1 MLFLLKDLEKAKF
14 GHLKMKKD
22 SFKVFKGLLSRV
34 KTISIVTHWSP
45 DGDAMGSSLALY
57 HYLLKCKKKVN
68 VIVPNQYPEFLKWL
82 PGDQK
87 VMVFQEDEAKT
98 IKVIEK
104 SDLIFTLDFNTLK
117 RLEKLGEVLAGSSI
131 PKVLI
136 DHHQQPDN
144 YATYYFHDVKACST
158 AELIF
163 DFIVGLGGKKLI
175 DKKIAACLYTGL
187 MTDTGSFRYPSVN
200 AKTHLVVS
208 ELMSTGIIPADIH
221 SAVYDTYSEERMK
234 LLGYALSEKM
244 MIMVGLPVAYI
255 ALTDEELRR
264 FNFKKGDTEGLVN
277 YPFSIKGIKV
287 CAFFNE
293 SKQDGYVKISFRSK
307 GKIDVNKF
315 ARTYFSGGGHI
326 NAAGG
331 KSSISLNET
340 VAKFTELAKELVAK

>member
-1 MLFLLKDLEKAKF
+1 
-14 GHLKMKKD
+14 MKKD
-22 SFKVFKGLLSRV
+22 SFKVFKALLAKVNS
-34 KTISIVTHWSP
+34 ISIISHWSP

-57 HYLLKCKKKVN
+57 HYLIKCGKKVQ
-68 VIVPNQYPEFLKWL
+68 VIVPNQYPDFLKWM
-82 PGDQK
+82 PGDNK
-87 VMVFQEDEAKT
+87 VMVFQENEEKA
-98 IKVIEK
+98 IKALKKCE
-104 SDLIFTLDFNTLK
+104 LIFTLDFNTLK
-117 RLEKLGEVLAGSSI
+117 RLEKLGEVISTLDI
-131 PKVLI
+131 PKVLV
-136 DHHQQPDN
+136 DHHQQPDS
-144 YATYYFHDVKACST
+144 YASYYFHDVKACST
-158 AELIF
+158 CELIY
-163 DFIVGLGGKKLI
+163 DLICGLGGKKLI

-200 AKTHLVVS
+200 PKTHLIVS
-208 ELMSTGIIPADIH
+208 ELMNTGIVPADIH

-244 MIMVGLPVAYI
+244 MVMIGLPVAYI

-315 ARTYFSGGGHI
+315 ARSHFNGGGHI

-331 KSSISLNET
+331 KSSESLHDTVNRFIS
-340 VAKFTELAKELVAK
+340 LAKELIH